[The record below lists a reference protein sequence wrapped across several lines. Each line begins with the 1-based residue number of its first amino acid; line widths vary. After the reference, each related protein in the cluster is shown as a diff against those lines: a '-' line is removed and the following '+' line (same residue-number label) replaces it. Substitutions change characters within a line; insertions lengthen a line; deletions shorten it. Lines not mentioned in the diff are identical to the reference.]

1 LSLAAALALYLQTG
15 SIPWIPPLRSRS
27 IIEVQLH
34 EASGDAVLAR
44 LAAECRSREMGDVVR
59 NPEVLTCEVEPDD
72 TSRLAYMAMTPAPVG
87 PLRGFVRFSL
97 VHGSTGPSL
106 QAQRFAQYRV
116 RGAVR
121 QVVSDDLAIARDI
134 LSSSGLVEG

>member
-87 PLRGFVRFSL
+87 PLRGFVRFS
-97 VHGSTGPSL
+97 
-106 QAQRFAQYRV
+106 QRFAQYRV